1 MNSSKS
7 SELKTITSQDR
18 PENWANGVAIDTRN
32 ICKFGLFAFG
42 TFIATFG
49 LWAILFP
56 LSSAVVATG
65 SVIPI
70 GKSKRVQHPTGG
82 SVIEIH
88 AVDGQVVKIGD
99 PIVTL
104 DLIVDQSE
112 LDRLQSRYALLHAME
127 ARLVAQY
134 KGKATIQFPNNF
146 YLTTANHTEASS
158 ERQFKFR
165 YDQLMNDQQGE
176 FDANRQLMVK
186 ELSELNQQISSFHG
200 QLKNLRSQENNIVK
214 QKENLNNQLKRIQP
228 LVEKDFYPR
237 NDADELERQYLQL
250 SAQLDAVLTEV
261 TSVKYSISE
270 TKDRKARTIA
280 TRRADISKQLSEI
293 RGEKDTIKNQITSAD
308 NTLAKREIRASADGI
323 LTKSVVHTIGGVV
336 GPGEV
341 IAEIVPASGY
351 KVEARIARQDID
363 HVQPGQMARVVIT
376 AFNRKLNDPIPAIV
390 DYVSADSDIDKS
402 TNEQFFIARLILE
415 KSPKVANQLNNLRAG
430 MESEVYIIT
439 GERTFLNYIMQP
451 LTDGFR
457 RAFNE
462 N

>member
-1 MNSSKS
+1 
-7 SELKTITSQDR
+7 
-18 PENWANGVAIDTRN
+18 
-32 ICKFGLFAFG
+32 
-42 TFIATFG
+42 
-49 LWAILFP
+49 
-56 LSSAVVATG
+56 
-65 SVIPI
+65 
-70 GKSKRVQHPTGG
+70 
-82 SVIEIH
+82 
-88 AVDGQVVKIGD
+88 
-99 PIVTL
+99 
-104 DLIVDQSE
+104 
-112 LDRLQSRYALLHAME
+112 ME